1 MPRPHAPAPSL
12 SWLQALRARWALVLS
27 LGFGVA
33 VAMALPDSLKLADI
47 TRAVI
52 GWNAGILLYLAI
64 DLQVIFGTSH
74 QRMRQRAIEH
84 DEGRAVVLVLI
95 VVAAVVC
102 LGTIVVELGQARDE
116 QGGVRPWRA
125 GLAALTI
132 LTCWTFIQV
141 MFALHY
147 AHAYYA
153 AQHRGAPGG
162 AAFPGETAPDYSDFL
177 YMACVIGTS
186 GQPADIA
193 FTSRTMRRIGLVHS
207 VLSFFFNATLLALS
221 INIASGLI

>member
-1 MPRPHAPAPSL
+1 MHKPPAPTPSRSL
-12 SWLQALRARWALVLS
+12 MQALRARWALVLS
-27 LGFGVA
+27 LAFGVA
-33 VAMALPDSLKLADI
+33 VGMALPDSLELMSS

-74 QRMRQRAIEH
+74 QRMRERAIEH
-84 DEGRAVVLVLI
+84 DEGQAVVLALI

-153 AQHRGAPGG
+153 ARHRGEPGG

-207 VLSFFFNATLLALS
+207 VLSFFFNTTLLALS
-221 INIASGLI
+221 INIGSGLI

>member
-1 MPRPHAPAPSL
+1 MHKPLAPTPSRSL
-12 SWLQALRARWALVLS
+12 MQALRARWALVLS
-27 LGFGVA
+27 LAFGVA
-33 VAMALPDSLKLADI
+33 VGMTLPDSLELMSS

-74 QRMRQRAIEH
+74 QRMRERAIEH
-84 DEGRAVVLVLI
+84 DEGQAVVLALI

-102 LGTIVVELGQARDE
+102 LGTIVVELGQARYE